1 MKMDIQSQ
9 NYLRTKAKIAIAE
22 NEGDFTCADFADFLQ
37 IKIDSYYN
45 WINRQYNLCKDKERK
60 FNGFLDDL
68 LL

>member
-1 MKMDIQSQ
+1 MAGKYDPDGRETRPS
-9 NYLRTKAKIAIAE
+9 AAE

-45 WINRQYNLCKDKERK
+45 WINRQYNLGKDKERK